1 VVLLRW
7 WAFRAWVSRIS
18 PRARDVAFIGLTLI
32 GTSGYVFG
40 PFSEPRLPLGVVGS
54 VSAVAAGALWWRRR
68 YPARVALVGFA
79 AYALTEVPMA
89 AYIGLFTLAVRR
101 RDRVL
106 ALVAATG
113 FAVEVI
119 RSTVVGTGV
128 LTSVVGALL
137 TIGGTV
143 ASGAFIGARRDL
155 VSSLRDRAERA
166 ESERELRA
174 ERARLGE
181 RNRIAGEMHDVLAH
195 KVSLIAL
202 HAGALEVNADA
213 GAEVVERTAALVRS
227 TARDALD
234 DLRRVLGVLRADGT
248 SAATDLSPLPGI
260 DAIPELVASSRAAGV
275 TITLDQQVNGN
286 PPDPVGRTAHR
297 VVQEALTNVHKHARA
312 TSTEVRLRGEAGSEL
327 EVSVRNRRPVAS
339 GALLPGAGMGLVG
352 LAERVT
358 LAGGT
363 LTSGQTADGGWQVTA
378 RLPWKT
384 SEET

>member
-1 VVLLRW
+1 MLLRW
-7 WAFRAWVSRIS
+7 GTFRAWVSRIS
-18 PRARDVAFIGLTLI
+18 PRARDVTFIGLTLI
-32 GTSGYVFG
+32 ATSGYVFG
-40 PFSEPRLPLGVVGS
+40 PISEPRLPVGVVGLVS
-54 VSAVAAGALWWRRR
+54 LVSAGTLWWRRSH
-68 YPARVALVGFA
+68 PARVTLLGFA
-79 AYALTEVPMA
+79 AYAATEVPMT

-106 ALVAATG
+106 ALVAATA
-113 FAVEVI
+113 FAVE
-119 RSTVVGTGV
+119 GV
-128 LTSVVGALL
+128 PSAAFSWDGLTSVVGALL
-137 TIGGTV
+137 TIGVTV

-155 VSSLRDRAERA
+155 VSSLRERAERA

-213 GAEVVERTAALVRS
+213 GAQVVERTAALVRS

-248 SAATDLSPLPGI
+248 SAATDLAPLPGI
-260 DAIPELVASSRAAGV
+260 EAIPELVARSRAAGV

-339 GALLPGAGMGLVG
+339 GTLLPGAGMGLVG

-363 LTSGQTADGGWQVTA
+363 LTSGRTADGGWQVTA

-384 SEET
+384 SEEA